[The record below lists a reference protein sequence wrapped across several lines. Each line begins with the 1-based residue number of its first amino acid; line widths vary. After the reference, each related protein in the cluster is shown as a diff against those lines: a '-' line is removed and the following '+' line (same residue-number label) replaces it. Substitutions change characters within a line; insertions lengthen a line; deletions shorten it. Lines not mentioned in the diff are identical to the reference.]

1 MSGSISYFFQED
13 GAFRG
18 EVTFYGINNA
28 GTVVGTEALYPVDV
42 TFGFFGPPTGLSGEV
57 QYSDATATMLTGIN
71 DAGKAVGFATGSTG
85 DAEVAFFYES
95 GSFTTIS
102 PPPGAVSI
110 EPKAINNSGDTAG
123 SYVSS
128 DGNTHGYVD
137 IGGVFTTIDLG
148 TDTSTAVY
156 SINNDG
162 DYAGTFLA
170 PAATPGG
177 SSVTEGFDVING
189 VTTII
194 DVPGSSYTDV
204 TGINDLGEVVG
215 YDDSSGFVYQDGN
228 YTTIDDPNGTVT
240 YITGVND
247 AGQLVGY
254 DIDSVYPAHFGFVAS
269 PETPCYCRGTLLLT
283 ARGEVPVENLRIGDH
298 LVTISGAERPI
309 RWIGTRSYA
318 GRFVAGNRD
327 VLPVVISAN
336 ALADGIPRRDLSV
349 SPLHAMY
356 LDGMLVPAA
365 ALVNGVSIH
374 QMQAVE
380 RVEYF
385 HVELETHDV
394 ILAEGA
400 AAETFVDDDSR
411 GMFHN
416 AAEYRALYPQAAN
429 EPARYCAPRVEG
441 GAALET
447 LFQRLL
453 ARSRPAVAT
462 ASARLLGNLESVDR
476 ESIIGWAHDG
486 AKPVRLRILDNGIEI
501 GRVMA
506 RGHRDDLRAAGIGDG
521 RGGFAFIVPGGL
533 SPLLRH
539 VIQVQ
544 RVSDGRD
551 LAQSPMVL
559 AAEQDMPASPW
570 SAGSAEGMDG
580 YIDELTPHRIS
591 GWVRN
596 IAGPDRPVALQIR
609 DNGVPIARVL
619 ANRYRPDLTR
629 TKPGSGRYG
638 FEVDIPGGLSP
649 LTRHVITF
657 GREPDGV
664 LLGGPP
670 FIIEAADSFTPAVE
684 QAIAAAVAA
693 LRPGA
698 EQARMLAFFTAQAE
712 RLRQS
717 GADRD
722 AHRAERQAGQRV
734 RRREARAPRDPELRA
749 LVIDERV
756 PAAGRDAGSQAMLS
770 HMHAL
775 RRLGYAVSFVAAEE
789 MAADAAA
796 LTQDGIVPCVAPFYG
811 SVEDV
816 LRRLAPQAAVHRVA
830 WDVPAAATRAPFAAR
845 GGIAFVGAYSHAPNV
860 DAAHWLVEAI
870 MPLVWQRDPSI
881 ECRLVGTDMPKS
893 VRRLVRPGVVAVG
906 AVADLDADVF
916 DRVRLTV
923 APLRYG
929 AGINGKVLASLAAG
943 VPCVMS
949 EIAAEGMSL
958 CPTLGGLVGTDA
970 ATLAALICD
979 LHADRAANARAA
991 KAGAAMIRR
1000 DFSADAVDAA
1010 LRRAIAGRGEVRSEV
1025 AA

>member
-1 MSGSISYFFQED
+1 MHSITD
-13 GAFRG
+13 M
-18 EVTFYGINNA
+18 
-28 GTVVGTEALYPVDV
+28 ALPRR
-42 TFGFFGPPTGLSGEV
+42 FE
-57 QYSDATATMLTGIN
+57 SD
-71 DAGKAVGFATGSTG
+71 S
-85 DAEVAFFYES
+85 
-95 GSFTTIS
+95 
-102 PPPGAVSI
+102 
-110 EPKAINNSGDTAG
+110 
-123 SYVSS
+123 
-128 DGNTHGYVD
+128 
-137 IGGVFTTIDLG
+137 
-148 TDTSTAVY
+148 
-156 SINNDG
+156 
-162 DYAGTFLA
+162 
-170 PAATPGG
+170 
-177 SSVTEGFDVING
+177 
-189 VTTII
+189 
-194 DVPGSSYTDV
+194 
-204 TGINDLGEVVG
+204 
-215 YDDSSGFVYQDGN
+215 QDGK
-228 YTTIDDPNGTVT
+228 YTTIDDPNGTAT
-240 YITGVND
+240 YINGVND

-254 DIDSVYPAHFGFVAS
+254 DINSFLPTHFGFVAT

-283 ARGEVPVENLRIGDH
+283 ARGEVAVENLRIGDV
-298 LVTISGAERPI
+298 LVTVSGAERPI

-336 ALADGIPRRDLSV
+336 ALADGIPRRDLWV

-365 ALVNGVSIH
+365 ALVNSVSIR

-380 RVEYF
+380 RVDYF

-400 AAETFVDDDSR
+400 ASETFVDDDSR

-416 AAEYRALYPQAAN
+416 AAEYRALYPQAAK

-447 LFQRLL
+447 VFQRLL
-453 ARSRPAVAT
+453 ARSRPQVAT

-476 ESIIGWAHDG
+476 ERVVGWAHDG
-486 AKPVRLRILDNGIEI
+486 PKPVRLRILDNGIEI
-501 GRVMA
+501 GRALA

-521 RGGFAFIVPGGL
+521 RGGFEFIVPGGL
-533 SPLLRH
+533 SPLVRH

-544 RVSDGRD
+544 RASDGRD

-559 AAEQDMPASPW
+559 EAEQDRPDASW
-570 SAGSAEGMDG
+570 SAAATAGMDG
-580 YIDELTPHRIS
+580 YIDELTPQRIS

-596 IAGPDRPVALQIR
+596 IADPDRPVALQIR
-609 DNGVPIARVL
+609 DNGAPIARVL

-649 LTRHVITF
+649 LARHVITF
-657 GREPDGV
+657 AREPDGV

-670 FIIEAADSFTPAVE
+670 FVIEAADSFTPAVE
-684 QAIAAAVAA
+684 QAIAAAVVAA
-693 LRPGA
+693 KPGA

-717 GADRD
+717 GADQE

-734 RRREARAPRDPELRA
+734 RRREARAPCDPGLRA

-756 PAAGRDAGSQAMLS
+756 PVAGRDAGSQAILS
-770 HMHAL
+770 HMRAL
-775 RRLGYAVSFVAAEE
+775 RRLGYAVSFAAAEE
-789 MAADAAA
+789 MAAE
-796 LTQDGIVPCVAPFYG
+796 LTHDGITACAAPFYS

-816 LRRLAPQAAVHRVA
+816 LRRQAGCFDVVYLHRAEVAASYLALARRCNPRARILYSVADLHHVRLERQAAIEDRPEVMAESRRLKLAEIVAACSANAVITHSSAEVAMLRRLAPQAAVHRVA
-830 WDVPAAATRAPFAAR
+830 WDVPVAETRARFAAR
-845 GGIAFVGAYSHAPNV
+845 SGIAFIGAYSHAPNV

-881 ECRLVGTDMPKS
+881 ECRLIGTDMPKS
-893 VRRLVRPGVVAVG
+893 VRRLARPGVVAVG
-906 AVADLDADVF
+906 AVADLDAAVF

-949 EIAAEGMSL
+949 GIAAEGMML
-958 CPTLGGLVGTDA
+958 CPTLGRLVGTDA

-979 LHADRAANARAA
+979 LHGDRAANGRAARA
-991 KAGAAMIRR
+991 GVAMIRR
-1000 DFSADAVDAA
+1000 DFSVDAVDAA
-1010 LRRAIAGRGEVRSEV
+1010 LGGAIAGRRDARMAP
-1025 AA
+1025 AAA